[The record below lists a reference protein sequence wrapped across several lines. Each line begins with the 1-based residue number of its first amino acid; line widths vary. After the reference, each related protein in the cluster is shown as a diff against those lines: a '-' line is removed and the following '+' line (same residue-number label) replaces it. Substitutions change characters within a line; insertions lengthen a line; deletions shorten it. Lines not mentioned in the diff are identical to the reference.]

1 MCGLYESQ
9 GQQKQAPCNNNS
21 SAVLD
26 AIKNLKA
33 EAEERNNVLKEKL
46 EDLKYDI
53 VKEVVE
59 AIQKLI
65 PTVPP
70 TSKFSFQ

>member
-1 MCGLYESQ
+1 MCGLYESK
-9 GQQKQAPCNNNS
+9 GQQRQVPCNNNS